1 VPENPIQSSQ
11 PQIRLRR
18 TGARRNGPA
27 DDPLN
32 ERSFLPRRPK
42 GKRVY
47 GLLVAL
53 LVVGGGILQYQWMQ
67 RVRQAGADD
76 VVPPAFAEQ
85 IGRWMLAG
93 KGLAPDGGAIS
104 PNTAGA
110 EKIICEHCMGSGSAL
125 SDLGERSICPICQ
138 GVGFHMIRRFDPAD
152 RICPFCSG
160 MGRVELPDTGEVGT
174 CPRCDGRGLVRS
186 QMNAAPAGN

>member
-1 VPENPIQSSQ
+1 
-11 PQIRLRR
+11 LRR
-18 TGARRNGPA
+18 TGARRGGRADNTLNGPIY
-27 DDPLN
+27 
-32 ERSFLPRRPK
+32 RPRRPR

-47 GLLVAL
+47 GFLIAL
-53 LVVGGGILQYQWMQ
+53 LVVGGGVLQYQWMQ
-67 RVRQAGADD
+67 RVRQQGATE

-93 KGLAPDGGAIS
+93 KGLAPDGGSLAPS
-104 PNTAGA
+104 ADGA
-110 EKIICEHCMGSGSAL
+110 EKIICENCMGSGNVL
-125 SDLGERSICPICQ
+125 SELGERSICPICQ

-186 QMNAAPAGN
+186 QMDLAPAGN